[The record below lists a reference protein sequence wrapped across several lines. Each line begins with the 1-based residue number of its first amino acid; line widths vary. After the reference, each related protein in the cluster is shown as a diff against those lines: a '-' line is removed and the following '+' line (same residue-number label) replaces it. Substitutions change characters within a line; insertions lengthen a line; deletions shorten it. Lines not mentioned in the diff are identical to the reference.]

1 MASSLRLDGQVA
13 YVTGSTRGI
22 GRAVAAT
29 LAEAGAAVVVNGYQD
44 PGAPGRYAAELKERY
59 GSDCIGISAD
69 QRDADAIKGAYAT
82 IHKTYARL
90 DILVNNAG
98 IIRRGTFL
106 EHSLADW
113 ERVLDVNLGGTF
125 NCTQAVVP
133 LMMKQGAGKIINV
146 SSVVGKMGDLASA
159 PSYGT
164 SKGAINTFT
173 KSLARELAAY
183 GINVN
188 AVAPH
193 AIETEMSQE
202 WSEEKRRQIVGAI
215 PMRRLGQPEE
225 VAEAVAFLASDGAS
239 FITGQILD
247 VNGGYLMDLGLAQ

>member
-1 MASSLRLDGQVA
+1 MRFEGKVA
-13 YVTGSTRGI
+13 LVTGAARGI
-22 GRAVAAT
+22 GKAIALT
-29 LAEAGAAVVVNGYQD
+29 LAREGANVVVTDVDLEDARRVAQEIEEL
-44 PGAPGRYAAELKERY
+44 GRKTRA
-59 GSDCIGISAD
+59 IQAD
-69 QRDADAIKGAYAT
+69 VSQREAVQQLVGEAVSLFGRI
-82 IHKTYARL
+82 

-106 EHSLADW
+106 DHEPEEWDK
-113 ERVLDVNLGGTF
+113 VLSVNLGGTF
-125 NCTQAVVP
+125 NCAKEVVP
-133 LMMKQGAGKIINV
+133 LMIKQGGGKIINI
-146 SSVVGKMGDLASA
+146 SSVVGKMGDIASA

-173 KSLARELAAY
+173 KSLARELAPH

-202 WSEEKRRQIVGAI
+202 WSEEKRRQIVEAI
-215 PMRRLGQPEE
+215 PLKRLGQPEE
-225 VAEAVAFLASDGAS
+225 VAEAVAFLVSDGAG

-247 VNGGYLMDLGLAQ
+247 VNGGYLME

>member
-1 MASSLRLDGQVA
+1 VKFEGKVA
-13 YVTGSTRGI
+13 LVTGAARGI
-22 GRAVAAT
+22 GQAIVLALAQEGADVVILDVDLEHARRVAQEVKDLGRKAMAVQ
-29 LAEAGAAVVVNGYQD
+29 VDV
-44 PGAPGRYAAELKERY
+44 
-59 GSDCIGISAD
+59 S
-69 QRDADAIKGAYAT
+69 QRDAVDGMVSDVVSAFGKI
-82 IHKTYARL
+82 

-133 LMMKQGAGKIINV
+133 LMVKQRAGKIINV
-146 SSVVGKMGDLASA
+146 SSVAGKTGDLASA

-173 KSLARELAAY
+173 KSLARELAPY

-193 AIETEMSQE
+193 AIETEMSRE
-202 WSEEKRRQIVGAI
+202 WSEEKRRQIVEAI
-215 PMRRLGQPEE
+215 PMKRLGQPEE
-225 VAEAVAFLASDGAS
+225 VAEAVVFLASGGAS

-247 VNGGYLMDLGLAQ
+247 VNGGYLMD

>member
-1 MASSLRLDGQVA
+1 MRFEGKVA
-13 YVTGSTRGI
+13 LVTGAARGI
-22 GRAVAAT
+22 GKAVALT
-29 LAEAGAAVVVNGYQD
+29 LAREGAGVVVTDVDVESAQRVAQEIEGLGWKAQAIQAD
-44 PGAPGRYAAELKERY
+44 VSQREAVQQLVKLAVSLFGR
-59 GSDCIGISAD
+59 I
-69 QRDADAIKGAYAT
+69 
-82 IHKTYARL
+82 

-106 EHSLADW
+106 DHEPEEWDK
-113 ERVLDVNLGGTF
+113 VLSVNLGGTF
-125 NCTQAVVP
+125 NCAKEVVP
-133 LMMKQGAGKIINV
+133 LMIRQGGGKIINI
-146 SSVVGKMGDLASA
+146 SSVVGKLGDIASA

-173 KSLARELAAY
+173 KSLARELAQY

-202 WSEEKRRQIVGAI
+202 WPEEKRRQIVDAI
-215 PMRRLGQPEE
+215 PLKRLGQPEE
-225 VAEAVAFLASDGAS
+225 VAEVVAFLASDGAS

-247 VNGGYLMDLGLAQ
+247 VNGGYLMD